1 MILLFIRG
9 YFVFPF
15 FFSLFDIAEDIIL
28 LFLFPFDIEQL
39 VSFDLLLLLFAV
51 LQNILFTFLNEY
63 KEEIFLFSFFIILLD
78 EDILFEKL
86 SLL

>member
-15 FFSLFDIAEDIIL
+15 FFPLFGILDVIL
-28 LFLFPFDIEQL
+28 LFSFPFDTEQL